1 MRRMVPRGAWAR
13 RALVAMAVVAL
24 LPLGAGPTKK
34 KKETPPKVDETVGD
48 LAFVVSKGEMKVEGV
63 GLVVGLDNTGAEPPP
78 SPFRTQLVNE
88 MKKAGVEK
96 AEKLLANPQVSMVIV
111 RLMIPIGVNPKD
123 PLDVQISV
131 PEGCGTKSLA
141 GGYLLLT
148 RLHET
153 LIANGMLKNGPELA
167 IAQGPIMLGTP
178 AKPNDSKVGRVL
190 GGGHVKKSHPYTLV
204 INENRESVRTA
215 KLLEKVVNERF
226 HQFEDGHQK
235 GAANAKTPSY
245 LELKVPSIYHQNQA
259 HFFSVVRNLQMIDT
273 PDLRARRVAGWSK
286 TLLEPTTAGVAALK
300 LEGAGADAVDALKE
314 GLKSANSQVR
324 FFSAESLA
332 YLDDPAGVEALGEA
346 AIQQPSFRV
355 YALAALA
362 AMDQPSSH
370 QKLRQLMDQPDV
382 ELRYGAFNALRIL
395 DPRDPFLG
403 LMRLIDRPKQTDD
416 DLEDSPDA
424 MALAMARAT
433 RRRRTQPQDPFAL
446 YVVDSEGPPLVHI
459 SRSRR
464 SEIVIFGR
472 QQKLLTPV
480 VLYAG
485 PISLNA
491 ALSDEKLEISKIAPS
506 KYGDSDARI
515 TTSLDLGEVVTRAAN
530 LGASYP
536 EVVAILESAFQRRN
550 LPGQLVVDAVP
561 SARREYTDAVMGRDL
576 TAKRDDAVKRTA
588 TSKQNRRRFFGLF
601 GRGSDDASEST
612 AASASSKAATG
623 AAAAG
628 SVSTPAS
635 AAGGQSAQGSKG
647 DTTSLPAN
655 SGKTDST
662 TENPT
667 VKKDDAVQ
675 KTGADDNDAPPKRSF
690 FDLFRRGDDS

>member
-13 RALVAMAVVAL
+13 RALVAIAVVAL

-63 GLVVGLDNTGAEPPP
+63 GLVVGLDNTGTDPPP
-78 SPFRTQLVNE
+78 SPFRKQLVDE
-88 MKKAGVEK
+88 MSKAGVEK
-96 AEKLLANPQVSMVIV
+96 ADKLLANPQVSMVMV
-111 RLMIPIGVNPKD
+111 RLMIPIGVDPKD
-123 PLDVQISV
+123 PLDVQVSV
-131 PEGCGTKSLA
+131 PDGCGTKSLA

-153 LIANGMLKNGPELA
+153 LIAQGTLKNGPELA

-178 AKPNDSKVGRVL
+178 AKPNDPKVGRVL
-190 GGGHVKKSHPYTLV
+190 GGGRVKKSHPYTLV

-273 PDLRARRVAGWSK
+273 PDLRARRIAAWSK
-286 TLLEPTTAGVAALK
+286 MLLDPTTAGVAALK
-300 LEGAGADAVDALKE
+300 LEGGGADAVDSLKE
-314 GLKSANSQVR
+314 GLKSANAQVR

-332 YLDDPAGVEALGEA
+332 YLDEPAGVEALGEA
-346 AIQQPSFRV
+346 AINQPSFRV

-382 ELRYGAFNALRIL
+382 ELRYGAFNSLRTL

-403 LMRLIDRPKQTDD
+403 LVRLIDPPKQADD

-424 MALAMARAT
+424 MAVAMARAT
-433 RRRRTQPQDPFAL
+433 RRRRTQPRDPFAL
-446 YVVDSEGPPLVHI
+446 YVVESEGPPLVHI

-464 SEIVIFGR
+464 SEIVIFGH

-491 ALSDEKLEISKIAPS
+491 ALSDEKLEISKITPS
-506 KYGDSDARI
+506 KYGDSDAKI
-515 TTSLDLGEVVTRAAN
+515 TSSLDLGEVVTRAAN
-530 LGASYP
+530 LGAAYP

-576 TAKRDDAVKRTA
+576 TAKRDDSVKRTA
-588 TSKQNRRRFFGLF
+588 GPKQNRRRFLGLF
-601 GRGSDDASEST
+601 GRGSDDSTEST
-612 AASASSKAATG
+612 AAPASSKATTSPVTSSPA
-623 AAAAG
+623 
-628 SVSTPAS
+628 STPPAS
-635 AAGGQSAQGSKG
+635 GAGGQAAQGNTGGTQS
-647 DTTSLPAN
+647 PAN
-655 SGKTDST
+655 PGQTDST
-662 TENPT
+662 TTNPT

-675 KTGADDNDAPPKRSF
+675 KTAADGNDTQPKRSF